1 MGLSL
6 KVDSKTSVA
15 GKTIALV
22 VARAGVEDKI
32 ALSEGAAAIALDAG
46 ADGQLEG
53 LATVAKY
60 VASLSADAAALDGTT
75 PEEQATVAEWCQRA
89 VAEYGAT
96 GAVTDDKLEALDA
109 HLLKRSYIATPGS
122 LSLADLLVYGAVHAS
137 VVALSADKLAAMC
150 NLARWCDHIGAVS
163 GGDATFG
170 KIPVVRVAKLV
181 LSTPVPDKK
190 EKERGGDKKA
200 EKGGDKKAE
209 KGGDKKAEKGGDKAK
224 GDGAAAAEGGKKEKK
239 EKKDKPKK
247 EPQAKK
253 EVTVDVLDI
262 RVGTIT
268 KAWEHPDAD
277 KLWVESI
284 DVGEEKER
292 QVVSGLRAFKTKEQM
307 EGARVCVLCNVKKGP
322 LRDQLSEGMVMC
334 ASNEDHTVVDFV
346 APPAGAKNGEKVTF
360 EGFTGEPVEVLV
372 PKKKMFEACAPKL
385 KTNDDGIACY
395 DGIPFATSAGPCT
408 STLNGAFIK

>member
-1 MGLSL
+1 MCAGALARLSIIRAPACAERTVTEDLRASSRVKKGRGGSRVVVAITPAARPAAAASALEAPTAIMGLSL

-109 HLLKRSYIATPGS
+109 HLLKRSYVATPGG
-122 LSLADLLVYGAVHAS
+122 LSLADLLVYGAVHGS

-150 NLARWCDHIGAVS
+150 NLARWCDHVGAVS

-170 KIPVVRVAKLV
+170 KIPIVRVAKLV

-190 EKERGGDKKA
+190 EKE
-200 EKGGDKKAE
+200 KGGDKK
-209 KGGDKKAEKGGDKAK
+209 G
-224 GDGAAAAEGGKKEKK
+224 
-239 EKKDKPKK
+239 
-247 EPQAKK
+247 
-253 EVTVDVLDI
+253 
-262 RVGTIT
+262 R
-268 KAWEHPDAD
+268 
-277 KLWVESI
+277 
-284 DVGEEKER
+284 R
-292 QVVSGLRAFKTKEQM
+292 
-307 EGARVCVLCNVKKGP
+307 
-322 LRDQLSEGMVMC
+322 
-334 ASNEDHTVVDFV
+334 
-346 APPAGAKNGEKVTF
+346 
-360 EGFTGEPVEVLV
+360 
-372 PKKKMFEACAPKL
+372 
-385 KTNDDGIACY
+385 
-395 DGIPFATSAGPCT
+395 
-408 STLNGAFIK
+408 